1 MENHLYLYI
10 YNIYSSFVA
19 DLNSHRLEH
28 HRLLPPLP
36 PCNASSAHVLVE
48 RIDRP
53 GRSPTC
59 PAGPAALAEDHAAD
73 VNEVLFQLHYILKYS
88 DTHRYIYIYIYTS
101 CFQGVFI
108 FQLHW
113 NTETHAYIYIYK
125 CSYVKAKHTTRGLLC
140 CRMKGGHW
148 QTKDCDKHP

>member
-88 DTHRYIYIYIYTS
+88 DTHRYIYIFIPAASKGSSFFNYTEI
-101 CFQGVFI
+101 QR
-108 FQLHW
+108 H
-113 NTETHAYIYIYK
+113 THIYIYIN
-125 CSYVKAKHTTRGLLC
+125 V
-140 CRMKGGHW
+140 RM
-148 QTKDCDKHP
+148 